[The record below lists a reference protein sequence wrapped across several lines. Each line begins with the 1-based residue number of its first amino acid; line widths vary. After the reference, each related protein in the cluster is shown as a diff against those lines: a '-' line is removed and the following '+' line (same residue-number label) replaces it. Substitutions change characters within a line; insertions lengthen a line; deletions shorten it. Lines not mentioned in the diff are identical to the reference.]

1 MLMWFQNLQKLAS
14 VYEHPDDV
22 DLIVGG
28 SLEKIVDGALVGPS
42 FLRILTEQF
51 YRSRVGDRFWF
62 ENSGQLGFTLEQLR
76 EIRKSSISRL
86 LCDNGHQIQTMQPRG
101 FEKISHR

>member
-1 MLMWFQNLQKLAS
+1 M
-14 VYEHPDDV
+14 E
-22 DLIVGG
+22 LIVGG
-28 SLEKIVDGALVGPS
+28 SLERTVPGTLVGPS

-62 ENSGQLGFTLEQLR
+62 ENSGRLGFTLEQLK

-86 LCDNGHQIQTMQPRG
+86 LCDNGNQIENMQPRG